1 MSGRIEGD
9 RRLAVTAGAASVGVH
24 ILILAAFGTV
34 RWGRAP
40 AEAGANVSPPAVAQI
55 QQLLER
61 PPITS
66 KPKTRPIFDAHRLV
80 PAGRRPADLTGI
92 GKIEMDASADL
103 QLWQGT
109 DEALAP
115 SRASGQDTGVS
126 FFGQATTVRKI
137 CYVVDATGSMHGRFG
152 LVKQQLTDSIRR
164 LDPDQYFYIIFFLDG
179 DRLLETGG
187 GRLVRATPAAKAQAE
202 AFIDAVRPSGA
213 TNAVAALR
221 RGMEIRDALGQ
232 APQLIYF
239 LTDGFDL
246 GETVGIDDFVARIE
260 QTRRQLAPHSRVHT
274 IGFWTESGDV
284 EILKRLAEQSGGVFT
299 HVQ

>member
-24 ILILAAFGTV
+24 ILILAVFGTV
-34 RWGRAP
+34 RWGRTP
-40 AEAGANVSPPAVAQI
+40 AEAGANMSAPAVAQI

-66 KPKTRPIFDAHRLV
+66 KPKTRPIFDSHRLV
-80 PAGRRPADLTGI
+80 PAGRRPADVTGI
-92 GKIEMDASADL
+92 GKIEVDASADP
-103 QLWQGT
+103 QLWQET
-109 DEALAP
+109 DESLVL
-115 SRASGQDTGVS
+115 SGGSDRDTGVS
-126 FFGQATTVRKI
+126 FFGRATTVRKI

-152 LVKQQLTDSIRR
+152 LVKQQLTESIRR
-164 LDPDQYFYIIFFLDG
+164 LEPDQYFYIIFFLDG

-187 GRLVRATPAAKAQAE
+187 GRLVRATPTAKAQAE
-202 AFIDAVRPSGA
+202 AFVDAVRPSGA

-246 GETVGIDDFVARIE
+246 GETVGIDDFVERIE
-260 QTRRQLAPHSRVHT
+260 QTRRQLASQSRVHT